1 MYSKVKMTG
10 LLLAGGIL
18 ILPAVTVRADV
29 GEGQLYA
36 GVTDAIGAWLES
48 EGDLLLHSDERMQL
62 EPAFAGTELAEV
74 EGHEAAEVASE
85 FADIAIATVLNYVN
99 LRERP
104 TVESEVVGKLYANS
118 AATILETVYD
128 EAGELWYRIDSGSVK
143 GGYVK
148 AEYVEVGNEEL
159 IRQVSTRYAA
169 VRTTTLFVRM
179 EPGTDASIL
188 TMLPDGDDVVV
199 LEEREDGW
207 LKVSTE
213 EGDGYVSEDYVELWT
228 DYVEA
233 ESKEEEEAR
242 LAREEE
248 ARRAA
253 AEAAENARR
262 AREEAAR
269 REQEEAERA
278 REEARAK
285 QQKSNSSGTGVTEQ
299 KKNTSSGT
307 GVTEQKKN
315 TSSGSSATEQQKPVQ
330 EKQETKTE
338 TENKKQNVSNG
349 QAVVNYAAQFV
360 GNPYVYG
367 GSSLTNGA
375 DCSGFVMSVYAA
387 FGISLPHSSSALRS
401 VGYGVSVDQIQPG
414 DIVCYSGHVGIY
426 AGNNTLLHASS
437 PSSGIKYTS
446 PITYREILAVR
457 RIF

>member
-1 MYSKVKMTG
+1 MNSKVKMTG
-10 LLLAGGIL
+10 LFLAGSIL
-18 ILPAVTVRADV
+18 IQPSMAVRADV
-29 GEGQLYA
+29 REGQLYA
-36 GVTDAIGAWLES
+36 GVTDAIGSWLEA

-62 EPAFAGTELAEV
+62 EPAFAAMELAEV
-74 EGHEAAEVASE
+74 EEHEAAEVASE
-85 FADIAIATVLNYVN
+85 YADIAIATVLNYVN

-104 TVESEVVGKLYANS
+104 TIESEVLGKLYANS
-118 AATILETVYD
+118 AAVILEAVYD
-128 EAGELWYRIDSGSVK
+128 EAGELWYQIDSGSVK

-169 VRTTTLFVRM
+169 VRTTTLFVRK
-179 EPGTDASIL
+179 EPGMEAQIL

-213 EGDGYVSEDYVELWT
+213 EGDGYVSEEYVELWT

-253 AEAAENARR
+253 AEAAENARK

-269 REQEEAERA
+269 REREEAERA
-278 REEARAK
+278 KRVRENAQAK
-285 QQKSNSSGTGVTEQ
+285 QQKSTSTGNSV
-299 KKNTSSGT
+299 
-307 GVTEQKKN
+307 
-315 TSSGSSATEQQKPVQ
+315 TEQQKPVQ
-330 EKQETKTE
+330 EKKEQETTVKQETKTE
-338 TENKKQNVSNG
+338 PENKKQNVSNG

-375 DCSGFVMSVYAA
+375 DCSGFIMSVYAA

>member
-1 MYSKVKMTG
+1 MTG

-29 GEGQLYA
+29 RDGQLYA
-36 GVTDAIGAWLES
+36 GVTDAIGAWLEA

-62 EPAFAGTELAEV
+62 EPEFAVTELAEV
-74 EGHEAAEVASE
+74 EGHEVAEVASE

-99 LRERP
+99 LREEP

-179 EPGTDASIL
+179 EPGTDAPVL

-213 EGDGYVSEDYVELWT
+213 EGDGYVSEEYVELWT

-253 AEAAENARR
+253 AKAAENARK

-278 REEARAK
+278 RRAREEAQAK
-285 QQKSNSSGTGVTEQ
+285 QQKSISSE
-299 KKNTSSGT
+299 SSI
-307 GVTEQKKN
+307 
-315 TSSGSSATEQQKPVQ
+315 TEQQKPVP
-330 EKQETKTE
+330 EKKEPETKTE

-375 DCSGFVMSVYAA
+375 DCSGFIMSVYAA

>member
-18 ILPAVTVRADV
+18 ILQTVTVRADV
-29 GEGQLYA
+29 NEGQLYA
-36 GVTDAIGAWLES
+36 GVTDAIGVWLES

-62 EPAFAGTELAEV
+62 EPAFAVTELAKV
-74 EGHEAAEVASE
+74 EGHGVTEVASE

-99 LRERP
+99 LREEP

-148 AEYVEVGNEEL
+148 AEYVEVGNEAL

-179 EPGTDASIL
+179 EPGTDARVL

-213 EGDGYVSEDYVELWT
+213 EGDGYVSEEYVELWT

-233 ESKEEEEAR
+233 ESKEEEETR

-253 AEAAENARR
+253 AEAAENARK

-278 REEARAK
+278 RRAREEAQAK
-285 QQKSNSSGTGVTEQ
+285 QQQQKS
-299 KKNTSSGT
+299 TSSGSST
-307 GVTEQKKN
+307 TEQQKN
-315 TSSGSSATEQQKPVQ
+315 TSSGSSVTEQQKTVQ

-338 TENKKQNVSNG
+338 TENTKQNVSNG

-367 GSSLTNGA
+367 GSSLTN
-375 DCSGFVMSVYAA
+375 
-387 FGISLPHSSSALRS
+387 
-401 VGYGVSVDQIQPG
+401 
-414 DIVCYSGHVGIY
+414 
-426 AGNNTLLHASS
+426 
-437 PSSGIKYTS
+437 
-446 PITYREILAVR
+446 VR
-457 RIF
+457 DLS

>member
-1 MYSKVKMTG
+1 M
-10 LLLAGGIL
+10 
-18 ILPAVTVRADV
+18 
-29 GEGQLYA
+29 
-36 GVTDAIGAWLES
+36 
-48 EGDLLLHSDERMQL
+48 
-62 EPAFAGTELAEV
+62 
-74 EGHEAAEVASE
+74 
-85 FADIAIATVLNYVN
+85 
-99 LRERP
+99 
-104 TVESEVVGKLYANS
+104 
-118 AATILETVYD
+118 
-128 EAGELWYRIDSGSVK
+128 
-143 GGYVK
+143 
-148 AEYVEVGNEEL
+148 
-159 IRQVSTRYAA
+159 
-169 VRTTTLFVRM
+169 
-179 EPGTDASIL
+179 
-188 TMLPDGDDVVV
+188 
-199 LEEREDGW
+199 
-207 LKVSTE
+207 
-213 EGDGYVSEDYVELWT
+213 ELWT

-253 AEAAENARR
+253 AEAAENARK

-278 REEARAK
+278 RRTREEAQAK
-285 QQKSNSSGTGVTEQ
+285 QQKSTSATTSVTEQ
-299 KKNTSSGT
+299 
-307 GVTEQKKN
+307 QKS
-315 TSSGSSATEQQKPVQ
+315 TSSGSSVTEQQKPVP
-330 EKQETKTE
+330 EKKEQETKTE
-338 TENKKQNVSNG
+338 TENTKQNVSNG

>member
-29 GEGQLYA
+29 RDGQLYA
-36 GVTDAIGAWLES
+36 GVTDAIGAWLEA

-62 EPAFAGTELAEV
+62 EPEFAVTELAEV
-74 EGHEAAEVASE
+74 EGHEVAEVASE

-99 LRERP
+99 LREEP

-179 EPGTDASIL
+179 EPGTDAPVL

-213 EGDGYVSEDYVELWT
+213 EGDGYVSEEYVELWT

-253 AEAAENARR
+253 AKAAENARK

-278 REEARAK
+278 RRAREEAQAK
-285 QQKSNSSGTGVTEQ
+285 QQKSTSSATNVTEQ
-299 KKNTSSGT
+299 QKSISS
-307 GVTEQKKN
+307 E
-315 TSSGSSATEQQKPVQ
+315 SSITEQQKPVP
-330 EKQETKTE
+330 EKKKPETKTE

-375 DCSGFVMSVYAA
+375 DCSGFIMSVYAA

>member
-29 GEGQLYA
+29 RDGQLYA
-36 GVTDAIGAWLES
+36 GVTDAIGAWLEA

-62 EPAFAGTELAEV
+62 EPEFSVTELAEV
-74 EGHEAAEVASE
+74 EEHEVAEVASE

-99 LRERP
+99 LREEP

-179 EPGTDASIL
+179 EPGTDARVL

-213 EGDGYVSEDYVELWT
+213 EGDGYVSEEYVELWT

-253 AEAAENARR
+253 AEAAENARKV
-262 AREEAAR
+262 REEAAR

-278 REEARAK
+278 RRTREEAQAK
-285 QQKSNSSGTGVTEQ
+285 QQKSTSATTSVTEQ
-299 KKNTSSGT
+299 
-307 GVTEQKKN
+307 QKS
-315 TSSGSSATEQQKPVQ
+315 TSSGSSVTEQQKPVP
-330 EKQETKTE
+330 EKKEQETKTE
-338 TENKKQNVSNG
+338 TENTKQNVSNG

>member
-29 GEGQLYA
+29 RDGQLYA
-36 GVTDAIGAWLES
+36 GVTDAIGAWLEA

-62 EPAFAGTELAEV
+62 EPEFAVTELAEV
-74 EGHEAAEVASE
+74 EGHEVAEVASE

-99 LRERP
+99 LREEP

-179 EPGTDASIL
+179 EPGTDAPVL

-213 EGDGYVSEDYVELWT
+213 EGDGYVSEEYVELWT

-253 AEAAENARR
+253 AKAAENARK

-278 REEARAK
+278 RRAREEAQAK
-285 QQKSNSSGTGVTEQ
+285 QQKSISSE
-299 KKNTSSGT
+299 SSI
-307 GVTEQKKN
+307 
-315 TSSGSSATEQQKPVQ
+315 TEQQKPVP
-330 EKQETKTE
+330 EKKEPETKTE

-375 DCSGFVMSVYAA
+375 DCSGFIMSVYAA

>member
-29 GEGQLYA
+29 RDGQLYA
-36 GVTDAIGAWLES
+36 GVTDAIGVWLEA

-62 EPAFAGTELAEV
+62 EPEFAVTELAEV
-74 EGHEAAEVASE
+74 EGHEVAEVASE

-99 LRERP
+99 LREEP

-179 EPGTDASIL
+179 EPGTDAPVL

-213 EGDGYVSEDYVELWT
+213 EGDGYVSEEYVELWT

-253 AEAAENARR
+253 AKAAENARK

-278 REEARAK
+278 RRAREEAQAK
-285 QQKSNSSGTGVTEQ
+285 QQKSISSE
-299 KKNTSSGT
+299 SSI
-307 GVTEQKKN
+307 
-315 TSSGSSATEQQKPVQ
+315 TEQQKPVP
-330 EKQETKTE
+330 EKKEPETKTE

-375 DCSGFVMSVYAA
+375 DCSGFIMSVYAA

>member
-29 GEGQLYA
+29 RDGQLYA
-36 GVTDAIGAWLES
+36 GVTDAIGAWLEA

-62 EPAFAGTELAEV
+62 EPEFSVTELAEV
-74 EGHEAAEVASE
+74 EEHEAAEVASE

-99 LRERP
+99 LREEP

-179 EPGTDASIL
+179 EPGTEAPVL

-213 EGDGYVSEDYVELWT
+213 EGDGYVSEEYVELWT

-253 AEAAENARR
+253 AEAAENARK
-262 AREEAAR
+262 AREEVAR

-278 REEARAK
+278 RRTREEAQAK
-285 QQKSNSSGTGVTEQ
+285 QQKSTSATTSVTEQ
-299 KKNTSSGT
+299 
-307 GVTEQKKN
+307 QKS
-315 TSSGSSATEQQKPVQ
+315 TSSGSSVTEQQKPVP
-330 EKQETKTE
+330 EKKEQETKTE
-338 TENKKQNVSNG
+338 TENTKQNVSNG

>member
-29 GEGQLYA
+29 RDGQLYA
-36 GVTDAIGAWLES
+36 GVTDAIGAWLEA

-62 EPAFAGTELAEV
+62 EPEFSVTELAEV
-74 EGHEAAEVASE
+74 EEHEAAEVASE

-99 LRERP
+99 LREEP

-128 EAGELWYRIDSGSVK
+128 EAGELWYRIDS
-143 GGYVK
+143 GYVK

-179 EPGTDASIL
+179 EPGTEAPVL

-213 EGDGYVSEDYVELWT
+213 EGDGYVSEEYVELWT

-253 AEAAENARR
+253 AEAAENARK

-278 REEARAK
+278 RRTREEAQAK
-285 QQKSNSSGTGVTEQ
+285 QQKSTSATTSVTEQ
-299 KKNTSSGT
+299 
-307 GVTEQKKN
+307 QKS
-315 TSSGSSATEQQKPVQ
+315 TSSGSSVTEQQKPVPEKKEQ
-330 EKQETKTE
+330 EMKTE
-338 TENKKQNVSNG
+338 TENTKQNVSNG